1 MVDLIR
7 RDRSRINKLIS
18 TLNVMILLFG
28 YEFCTVICSA
38 VIGDVGNTQ
47 IVTIPFRA
55 ISLCISII
63 AFLFN
68 VKEKLFLNNPGKAFL
83 ILWGLII
90 CRFIYDYYVSYGE
103 VDPRVLNKYWLFMIC
118 LTIVPLLSIFKSWR
132 SIDFNKLLL
141 YSFLLIGI
149 AVVVS
154 FFSNTAFQTASEERI
169 DANAALNTIS
179 SGHMGLSG
187 IILSIFVVK
196 KPYKVGLYQ
205 YLALPVFV
213 ISCLILLRS
222 GSRGPLL
229 SSLGIIVYCL
239 IFGTKNTVRSLFTIV
254 GLYCVWLIFSD
265 DIVQIIN
272 DISPILKQRMF
283 DRTDQLSDRSV
294 FYEYAWN
301 SFCESPI
308 WGAHFAVKTSVKN
321 IMYPHNI
328 FLEVLMQLGIIGLTI
343 YSYTLIS
350 ALKSVNCTLR
360 RRTPGRWVSILF
372 LQMFFMLIVSGS
384 MTLEPKYSI
393 LMGLVLI
400 QEYCNVDVVEYRVVG
415 IRREVIS
422 QNKK

>member
-1 MVDLIR
+1 MEQ
-7 RDRSRINKLIS
+7 K
-18 TLNVMILLFG
+18 
-28 YEFCTVICSA
+28 
-38 VIGDVGNTQ
+38 
-47 IVTIPFRA
+47 
-55 ISLCISII
+55 
-63 AFLFN
+63 
-68 VKEKLFLNNPGKAFL
+68 
-83 ILWGLII
+83 
-90 CRFIYDYYVSYGE
+90 
-103 VDPRVLNKYWLFMIC
+103 
-118 LTIVPLLSIFKSWR
+118 
-132 SIDFNKLLL
+132 
-141 YSFLLIGI
+141 
-149 AVVVS
+149 
-154 FFSNTAFQTASEERI
+154 
-169 DANAALNTIS
+169 
-179 SGHMGLSG
+179 
-187 IILSIFVVK
+187 
-196 KPYKVGLYQ
+196 
-205 YLALPVFV
+205 
-213 ISCLILLRS
+213 
-222 GSRGPLL
+222 
-229 SSLGIIVYCL
+229 
-239 IFGTKNTVRSLFTIV
+239 IV

-328 FLEVLMQLGIIGLTI
+328 F
-343 YSYTLIS
+343 
-350 ALKSVNCTLR
+350 
-360 RRTPGRWVSILF
+360 RWVSILF